1 MHRLNVELV
10 EEPLKAGSS
19 DRERLW
25 RSTPLLLDED
35 CIGLDDIVTCSWK
48 SNGVHVKLSKC
59 GGIDQA
65 I

>member
-10 EEPLKAGSS
+10 EEPPKAGSS
-19 DRERLW
+19 DQERLQ
-25 RSTPLLLDED
+25 RSAPLPLDED
-35 CIGLDDIVTCSWK
+35 CIGLDDIATCSRK
-48 SNGVHVKLSKC
+48 SNGVNVKLSRC